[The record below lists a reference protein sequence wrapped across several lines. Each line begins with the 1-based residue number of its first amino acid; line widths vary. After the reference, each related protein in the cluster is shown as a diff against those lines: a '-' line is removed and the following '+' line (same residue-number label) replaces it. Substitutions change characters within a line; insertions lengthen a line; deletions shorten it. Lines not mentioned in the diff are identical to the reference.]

1 MKLLL
6 AFMHKEML
14 HILRDVRTLLITL
27 LMPVSL
33 VILFGYVITNEIKD
47 VKMGIYMPEYSQSGR
62 ILIDKFTSSE
72 YFQQVCMIKNE
83 NEIDAMIKSEDLA
96 MVLVFPSE
104 FEGNLKNHS
113 PNTIQIVVDAS
124 DMNTSQSIIGYAE
137 NIFQSFIK
145 DQNSVQNEAL
155 PFSVEIKMMYNPAL
169 KSVFMFLPGVLALIM
184 LIVSAMMTAISIA
197 REKELQTFRMLL
209 VSPLKPMTIILGKVI
224 PYSFLAVLNTLII
237 IGLSVLIFKIPLAC
251 NLFLLTL
258 ICFLF
263 IATSLALG
271 VVIGMKSPNQ
281 QVAIMVSIIML
292 FLPTL
297 MLSGFVFPIENMPLI
312 LQWISNIFPAKW
324 FIILLRSVLIRG
336 VGFMYIWGE
345 LLVLSVMFIVFM
357 AAGIRQLKSGKL

>member
-6 AFMHKEML
+6 TFIHKEML
-14 HILRDVRTLLITL
+14 HILRDVRTLIITL

-47 VKMGIYMPEYSQSGR
+47 VKMAVYMPAYSQSAR
-62 ILIDKFTSSE
+62 LLIDKFTSSG
-72 YFQQVCMIKNE
+72 YFREVRMIDDEK
-83 NEIDAMIKSEDLA
+83 EINAIMKEEGISMALI
-96 MVLVFPSE
+96 FPSD
-104 FEGNLKNHS
+104 FERNLHNGLKN
-113 PNTIQIVVDAS
+113 TVQIVVDAS
-124 DMNTSQSIIGYAE
+124 DMNSSQSIIGYSE
-137 NIFQSFIK
+137 NILRNYLQEKNPVQSNK
-145 DQNSVQNEAL
+145 A
-155 PFSVEIKMMYNPAL
+155 PFSLEIKMMYNPSL

-224 PYSFLAVLNTLII
+224 PYSFLAVINTLLI

-258 ICFLF
+258 ICILF

-281 QVAIMVSIIML
+281 QVAIMISIIML

-297 MLSGFVFPIENMPLI
+297 MLSGFVFPIENMPVV
-312 LQWISNIFPAKW
+312 LQWLSNIFPAKW

-336 VGFMYIWGE
+336 
-345 LLVLSVMFIVFM
+345 
-357 AAGIRQLKSGKL
+357 

>member
-1 MKLLL
+1 MKLL
-6 AFMHKEML
+6 FTFIHKEML
-14 HILRDVRTLLITL
+14 HILRDVRTLIITL

-47 VKMGIYMPEYSQSGR
+47 VQMAIYMPVYSQSAR
-62 ILIDKFTSSE
+62 SLIDKFTSSG
-72 YFQQVCMIKNE
+72 YFEEVKLISEEKDINSIMKEE
-83 NEIDAMIKSEDLA
+83 NVS
-96 MVLVFPSE
+96 MVLVFPSD
-104 FEGNLKNHS
+104 FEKNRYNGIK
-113 PNTIQIVVDAS
+113 NTVQIVVDAS
-124 DMNTSQSIIGYAE
+124 DMNTSQSIIGYSE
-137 NIFQSFIK
+137 NILRNYLQEQNPVQS
-145 DQNSVQNEAL
+145 NYA
-155 PFSVEIKMMYNPAL
+155 PFSIEVKMMYNPSL

-224 PYSFLAVLNTLII
+224 PYSFLAVINTLVI

-258 ICFLF
+258 ICVLF

-297 MLSGFVFPIENMPLI
+297 MLSGFVFPIENMPVV
-312 LQWISNIFPAKW
+312 LQWLSNIFPAKW

-336 VGFMYIWGE
+336 VGFLYIWSE
-345 LLVLSVMFIVFM
+345 LLILFGMFMIFM
-357 AAGIRQLKSGKL
+357 FVSIRQLKSGKL